1 MNGKNDGIFEGGF
14 GNKCLHVKRSL
25 TNDEKSIIAV
35 CSDISRVKNL
45 ESTSK
50 RIKDLYFSSVAHEL
64 RTPLNSILPIVRL
77 IIELYSS

>member
-1 MNGKNDGIFEGGF
+1 MNRRNDGIFEEGYS
-14 GNKCLHVKRSL
+14 KKYLHVKRSL
-25 TNDEKSIIAV
+25 TNDEKRIIAV
-35 CSDISRVKNL
+35 CSDISRLKNL